1 MAEELKNYE
10 QNNVESLWKDAAQN
24 PKNKWDP
31 LQQMFFLTHFAYA
44 QGQHEN
50 VEYLNFW
57 AKSKKILEN
66 FSSYLIL
73 EDTLLVQNN
82 ILNI

>member
-1 MAEELKNYE
+1 MLEASGKMQLKILRING
-10 QNNVESLWKDAAQN
+10 
-24 PKNKWDP
+24 DP
-31 LQQMFFLTHFAYA
+31 FQQMFF

-57 AKSKKILEN
+57 AKSGKNIGN

-73 EDTLLVQNN
+73 EDTLLIQNN